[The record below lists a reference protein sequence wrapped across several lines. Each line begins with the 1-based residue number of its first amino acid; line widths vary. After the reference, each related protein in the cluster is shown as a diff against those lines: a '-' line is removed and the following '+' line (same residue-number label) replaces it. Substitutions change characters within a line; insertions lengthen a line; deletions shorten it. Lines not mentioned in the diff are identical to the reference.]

1 MDEDRSL
8 TIMVVRPGEGETRSI
23 SLSSRRL
30 RALIVGVVAGVVLGG
45 VILASWGYFAAR
57 HWRAV
62 QLERE
67 VAELRAEREQ
77 ITELASALAETEAAY
92 ERIRNLFTPGA
103 LPEAGPG
110 ALPPPAAGS
119 DPGASGAGAE
129 GPTEWPL
136 SQRGFITQPL
146 VEGGDGSHPGIDVAV
161 AAGSYIRAAGPGR
174 VVEAADDPVYG
185 LYVILE
191 HGEGYRTLYAH
202 ASHIVVEPGDLVRP
216 GEVLGLTGST
226 GRSTAPH
233 LHFEILLDGRPVDPL
248 TLVQQP

>member
-1 MDEDRSL
+1 MDDERSF
-8 TIMVVRPGEGETRSI
+8 TIMVVPPGEGDTRTL
-23 SLSSRRL
+23 SLTPRRL
-30 RALIVGVVAGVVLGG
+30 RGLMVLAVVAVVVGG
-45 VILASWGYFAAR
+45 VMLASWGYLAAR

-62 QLERE
+62 QLEGE

-77 ITELASALAETEAAY
+77 IAELASALAETEAAY
-92 ERIRNLFTPGA
+92 ERIRTLFTPGA

-110 ALPPPAAGS
+110 ALPPPPAGA
-119 DPGASGAGAE
+119 GGEASGIGAE
-129 GPTEWPL
+129 RPTEWPL

-146 VEGGDGSHPGIDVAV
+146 VEGGDASHPGIDVAV

-174 VVEAADDPVYG
+174 VVEAAEDPVYG
-185 LYVILE
+185 LYVIVE
-191 HGEGYRTLYAH
+191 HGGGYRTLYAH
-202 ASHIVVEPGDLVRP
+202 ASHLAVEPGDLVRP

-233 LHFEILLDGRPVDPL
+233 LHFEILLDGLPVDPL